1 MNIAGG
7 IQPLVYHRVCPDRES
22 FRSTYVVS
30 ASDFRRQMEYLVRH
44 RYDCVTLDALLA
56 GTTGRNGRP
65 RILLTFDDGYL
76 DNYTHAF
83 PILREL
89 GLPAIVFLV
98 ADFSRRTNWWDV
110 PMGVPEAPLLERDHV
125 REMVEGGIEFGSHT
139 LRHSSL
145 PSLSDRELTEE
156 LVRSR
161 ELIEDAAGRP
171 VRALSY
177 PYSHLDERVKRAT
190 RETGYS
196 CAFAVNGG
204 PLRAEADL
212 WEIRRVNVTAGA
224 RGLVL
229 DAKVSGLE
237 KLGLWAWWYSR
248 NRLRPRYEIRR
259 GF

>member
-1 MNIAGG
+1 MNIFGD

-30 ASDFRRQMEYLVRH
+30 VSDFRRQMEFLVAH
-44 RYDCVTLDALLA
+44 RYECVTLQDLL
-56 GTTGRNGRP
+56 GGSPGSNGRP
-65 RILLTFDDGYL
+65 RVLLTFDDGYL

-83 PILREL
+83 PILRDL

-110 PMGVPEAPLLERDHV
+110 PMGVPEARLLEPEHIRA
-125 REMVEGGIEFGSHT
+125 MAEGAVEFGSHT
-139 LRHSSL
+139 MRHSSL

-161 ELIEDAAGRP
+161 ELIEVAAGRP

-177 PYSHLDERVKRAT
+177 PYSHVDERVKRAA
-190 RETGYS
+190 RGTGYS

-204 PLRAEADL
+204 PLRADADL

-224 RGLVL
+224 RGLML
-229 DAKVSGLE
+229 EAKVSGLE

>member
-1 MNIAGG
+1 MTLLGG

-30 ASDFRRQMEYLVRH
+30 ASDFRRQMEFLAGHNYEI
-44 RYDCVTLDALLA
+44 VTLDALL
-56 GTTGRNGRP
+56 TGRPGSNGRP

-83 PILREL
+83 PVLREL

-110 PMGVPEAPLLERDHV
+110 PMGVPEAALLNKGHI

-139 LRHSSL
+139 MGHSSL
-145 PSLSDRELTEE
+145 PALSDRDLDHE

-161 ELIEDAAGRP
+161 EKIEEATGRP
-171 VRALSY
+171 VRAISY
-177 PYSHLDERVKRAT
+177 PYSHVDERVKRAA
-190 RETGYS
+190 RGSGYS
-196 CAFAVNGG
+196 WGFAVNGG
-204 PLRAEADL
+204 PFHAGTDP
-212 WEIRRVNVTAGA
+212 WEIRRVNVTSGA
-224 RGLVL
+224 QGLL
-229 DAKVSGLE
+229 LEAKVRGLE

-248 NRLRPRYEIRR
+248 NRLRPRYDIRR